1 MNVLVPPIPDDTIAY
16 LTIRMHAPGTISVSG
31 HVADKRFAL
40 TLLEH
45 ARDAISR
52 QFPETP
58 AGIVMPNRDVDV
70 PAPVMPLREWGDMAP
85 GDRGDG

>member
-1 MNVLVPPIPDDTIAY
+1 MSVIVPPLPDDTIAY
-16 LTIRMHAPGTISVSG
+16 LTIRMHATGTVSVSG

-40 TLLEH
+40 QLLDH

-58 AGIVMPNRDVDV
+58 AGIIMPNRDVDMPDSRV
-70 PAPVMPLREWGDMAP
+70 PLREWGDMAP
-85 GDRGDG
+85 HDRGDG

>member
-1 MNVLVPPIPDDTIAY
+1 MIVPPQPDDTVAY
-16 LTIRMHAPGTISVSG
+16 ITIKMHAPGTISVAG

-45 ARDAISR
+45 AKDAISR

-58 AGIVMPNRDVDV
+58 AGIVMPNRDVDM
-70 PAPVMPLREWGDMAP
+70 PAAAMPLREWGDMAP
-85 GDRGDG
+85 NERGDP